1 MRTSWGRASAAGL
14 ARSSVCWR
22 SSVGWIVALLLT
34 ACQGAVNPAIS
45 SPLPTGTTGLGAPS
59 STPSPAQQN
68 VVQPGVQDAI
78 SAAAT
83 AGVTAPPGF
92 QTPANTSAERLVQPT
107 AVQPL
112 QFVFPTP
119 IAYSAPANWRPP
131 VLGVPLAVRAEDHF
145 WFARPIASDSVNY
158 PLGTYRYGSNY
169 FGQMNVHAGIDIDAP
184 PYTPVLAAGPG
195 RVAWAGY
202 GLFNFQLG
210 RLDDPYGNAVAILHD
225 FGFNNQ
231 PLYTV
236 YAHMIANNVYLGET
250 VKTGDVIGWV
260 GSTGNSTGPHL
271 HFEVREGTN
280 GYYFTRNPELWI
292 APYSG
297 WGVLAGRLVT
307 AGGNPV
313 DAASIDIYDASN
325 NLVDTVYTYGP
336 QIVRPD
342 DAWKENFVISDL
354 PAGNYFLVAS
364 IANSPTETDT
374 VQGEVNVI
382 AGQTN
387 FIVMQ
392 ANTGVVGNSA
402 LDVAH
407 PPAFLPTYTP
417 SYTPTPTDTPTPTS
431 TRTPRPT
438 ATATA
443 TRRPFFSP
451 TP

>member
-1 MRTSWGRASAAGL
+1 MLASCQSAATP
-14 ARSSVCWR
+14 
-22 SSVGWIVALLLT
+22 AL
-34 ACQGAVNPAIS
+34 PAL
-45 SPLPTGTTGLGAPS
+45 LPTGTS
-59 STPSPAQQN
+59 SPAAPLSTTTLVTDI
-68 VVQPGVQDAI
+68 VVQPDVQDAI

-92 QTPANTSAERLVQPT
+92 QTPANTGAERLVPPT

-119 IAYSAPANWRPP
+119 IVYAAPSNWRPP
-131 VLGVPLAVRAEDHF
+131 VLSVPLAVRPQDHF
-145 WFARPIASDSVNY
+145 WFARPIASDSINY
-158 PLGTYRYGSNY
+158 PLGSYRYGSNY
-169 FGQMNVHAGIDIDAP
+169 FGQMNIHAGIDIDAP

-195 RVAWAGY
+195 RVTWAGY
-202 GLFNFQLG
+202 GLFNFQFG

-225 FGFNNQ
+225 FGFNNL

-236 YAHMIANNVYLGET
+236 YAHMIANTVFVGQD

-280 GYYFTRNPELWI
+280 GYFNTRNPELWI

-307 AGGNPV
+307 VGGNPV
-313 DAASIDIYDASN
+313 DTASIDIYDSIG
-325 NLVDTVYTYGP
+325 NLVHTIYTYGP
-336 QIVRPD
+336 RIAHPD
-342 DAWKENFVISDL
+342 DAWQENFAISDL
-354 PAGNYFLVAS
+354 PAGIYFLQ
-364 IANSPTETDT
+364 ANIVKSSTETDT
-374 VQGEVNVI
+374 VEGRVSVI

-387 FIVMQ
+387 YIILQ
-392 ANTGVVGNSA
+392 ANAGVVGNSA
-402 LDVAH
+402 LDMVK

-417 SYTPTPTDTPTPTS
+417 SYTPTPTNTPTPTS

-438 ATATA
+438 PTATA
-443 TRRPFFSP
+443 TRRPFFTA

>member
-1 MRTSWGRASAAGL
+1 LGLGL
-14 ARSSVCWR
+14 A
-22 SSVGWIVALLLT
+22 
-34 ACQGAVNPAIS
+34 ACQAAPTPAILIT
-45 SPLPTGTTGLGAPS
+45 PPPTGTESPVAPTSTG
-59 STPSPAQQN
+59 TPASN
-68 VVQPGVQDAI
+68 RVVQPVEQDAL

-92 QTPANTSAERLVQPT
+92 QTPSNTGAQRLVQPT
-107 AVQPL
+107 SAVPL

-119 IAYSAPANWRPP
+119 IAYAAPSNWRPP
-131 VLGVPLAVRAEDHF
+131 VLGVPLAVSPQDHF

-169 FGQMNVHAGIDIDAP
+169 FGQMNIHAGIDIDAP
-184 PYTPVLAAGPG
+184 PLTPVLAAGPG
-195 RVAWAGY
+195 RVTWAGY

-210 RLDDPYGNAVAILHD
+210 RLDDPYGNAVAILHT
-225 FGFNNQ
+225 FGFNNL

-236 YAHMIANNVYLGET
+236 YAHMTANNVFVGED

-297 WGVLAGRLVT
+297 WGVLAGRLETV
-307 AGGNPV
+307 GGNPV
-313 DAASIDIYDASN
+313 DAASIDIYDSAN
-325 NLVDTVYTYGP
+325 TLVHTIYTYGP
-336 QIVRPD
+336 RIVRPD

-354 PAGNYFLVAS
+354 PAGGYSLVAS
-364 IANSPTETDT
+364 IRASDTETDT
-374 VQGEVNVI
+374 VTGQVNVI

-387 FIVMQ
+387 YVIMQ
-392 ANTGVVGNSA
+392 ANAGVVGNSA
-402 LDVAH
+402 LDILQ

-417 SYTPTPTDTPTPTS
+417 SYTPLPTNTPTTTA

-438 ATATA
+438 VTPSPTWGRPSTAT
-443 TRRPFFSP
+443 PSP
-451 TP
+451 TLNLPITQ